1 MKRRLLTVLFA
12 LLLLL
17 LCGCAALV
25 PSEYTLVTP
34 HNPGTKTEQQSD
46 VLTVSNYKM
55 LKNALRTLVQ
65 NGVEHGVIHT
75 SQYEADIEADL
86 PQAVYE
92 IAREDPIGAYAID
105 YITHDCTLIVA
116 YYEIKVDI
124 TFRDVLTPL
133 DEIEY
138 VGGETEAGRLISRA
152 LEDYDDHLT
161 LYATYPGRP
170 DYAALVQNYCDSHLR
185 EHAAEPELT
194 VTEYPADARN
204 RIVELVFSYP
214 ASRREL
220 QEMQQDVRESLTAA
234 EVYVRYCTSETEKAA
249 LLFTYLAE
257 RFPYQQGDSRTPV
270 YSALC
275 QGVANSK
282 SMAQSWQL
290 LCDEAGLTCQTVS
303 GMRGSESY
311 YWNIMQLDGGY
322 CHVDILRDLL
332 GGGTLRLR
340 YDEDMTGEYY
350 WDQPQTPACPAP
362 IPEEPPVEDPEE
374 SAPPA
379 EEDPGTAVPPDE
391 EPAPP
396 EEPQPPIS
404 DEQT

>member
-214 ASRREL
+214 ASRQEL
-220 QEMQQDVRESLTAA
+220 QEMLATVPTLR
-234 EVYVRYCTSETEKAA
+234 RPA
-249 LLFTYLAE
+249 LRRLHPPRQSRPRPARLFFGRGL
-257 RFPYQQGDSRTPV
+257 RSRRRSSSIHSSRTPAV
-270 YSALC
+270 RTRPRNAGGRYTPGIYS
-275 QGVANSK
+275 S
-282 SMAQSWQL
+282 
-290 LCDEAGLTCQTVS
+290 
-303 GMRGSESY
+303 
-311 YWNIMQLDGGY
+311 
-322 CHVDILRDLL
+322 
-332 GGGTLRLR
+332 
-340 YDEDMTGEYY
+340 
-350 WDQPQTPACPAP
+350 
-362 IPEEPPVEDPEE
+362 
-374 SAPPA
+374 
-379 EEDPGTAVPPDE
+379 
-391 EPAPP
+391 
-396 EEPQPPIS
+396 
-404 DEQT
+404 

>member
-170 DYAALVQNYCDSHLR
+170 DYAALVQDYCDSHLR

-204 RIVELVFSYP
+204 RIVELVFS
-214 ASRREL
+214 
-220 QEMQQDVRESLTAA
+220 
-234 EVYVRYCTSETEKAA
+234 
-249 LLFTYLAE
+249 
-257 RFPYQQGDSRTPV
+257 
-270 YSALC
+270 
-275 QGVANSK
+275 
-282 SMAQSWQL
+282 
-290 LCDEAGLTCQTVS
+290 
-303 GMRGSESY
+303 
-311 YWNIMQLDGGY
+311 
-322 CHVDILRDLL
+322 
-332 GGGTLRLR
+332 
-340 YDEDMTGEYY
+340 
-350 WDQPQTPACPAP
+350 
-362 IPEEPPVEDPEE
+362 
-374 SAPPA
+374 
-379 EEDPGTAVPPDE
+379 
-391 EPAPP
+391 
-396 EEPQPPIS
+396 
-404 DEQT
+404 

>member
-214 ASRREL
+214 ASRQEL
-220 QEMQQDVRESLTAA
+220 QEMQQDVRESLAAA

-290 LCDEAGLTCQTVS
+290 LCDEAGLSCRTVS
-303 GMRGSESY
+303 GLRGGEAY
-311 YWNIMQLDGGY
+311 WWNIVTLDGVS
-322 CHVDILRDLL
+322 CHMDVLRDLL
-332 GGGTLRLR
+332 DGSTLRLR
-340 YDEDMTGEYY
+340 YDEDMAGGYY
-350 WDQPQTPACPAP
+350 WDAEDVPACPAP
-362 IPEEPPVEDPEE
+362 APEEEEPEAPVPTEDQPASEDPAED
-374 SAPPA
+374 PA
-379 EEDPGTAVPPDE
+379 ETPEAQPT
-391 EPAPP
+391 EPETP
-396 EEPQPPIS
+396 
-404 DEQT
+404 